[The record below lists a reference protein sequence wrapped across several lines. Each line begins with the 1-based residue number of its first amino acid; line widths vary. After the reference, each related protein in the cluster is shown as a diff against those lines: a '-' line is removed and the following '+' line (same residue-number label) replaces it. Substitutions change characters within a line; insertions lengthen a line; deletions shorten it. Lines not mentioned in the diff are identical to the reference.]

1 MKIAILGSGNIGS
14 TLGAKWARA
23 GHAVTFGAR
32 NVDDPKYRALLEN
45 VGGNSAVASVPEA
58 VRAAE
63 VVLFAIP
70 GTAVEETVAGLG
82 GALQGKIV
90 IDATNRVRQPV
101 MNSISAIAAA
111 ARDAK
116 LFRAF
121 SSLGWEN
128 FATPQLGGTQ
138 IDLFYCGVA
147 GEAKE
152 AVEQL
157 IADVGLRPVYV
168 GDVDQAALI
177 DGMTRLWFALAV
189 GQGYGRRIAF
199 KLLAE

>member
-32 NVDDPKYRALLEN
+32 NVIDPKYQALLET

-58 VRAAE
+58 VRAAD
-63 VVLFAIP
+63 VVLLAIP

-90 IDATNRVRQPV
+90 IDATNRIQQPV

-147 GEAKE
+147 GEAKD

-177 DGMTRLWFALAV
+177 DDMTRLWFALAM